1 MSILSGIGASRPP
14 VQPVQEPPAPGNAQS
29 NGELK
34 VGTYNLAA
42 GNKDHKAN
50 APETTAHLAD
60 QVVNHGLDVVALQEV
75 DVNTTDAAKHLP
87 DGITDYNEYVLAQVS
102 AEEAGLQEP
111 ITYERTE
118 ADDGTV
124 TITGSDE
131 DQRSSKVTITPEYYT
146 ETGEP
151 AEAGDPEAVVT
162 VYNAQVQSPDGVKDY
177 TVVYGSSLE
186 HDDGTYGN
194 AVLMGPDAPLARDAD
209 GNALVAR
216 HDLGANDPKK
226 TEAHPNGENRTAL
239 EVTIEAGGETATVF
253 STHLSADKDGADA
266 RQTQYDTLAR
276 LAEASGDNTILLGDF
291 NSSGEGTI
299 GPLSGENDDENDP
312 GFWSVDNPIDRIYVS
327 DDVDASGR
335 ERVEGGGSDH
345 SLITWDIDL
354 NG

>member
-14 VQPVQEPPAPGNAQS
+14 VQPVQQPPAPGNAQS

-42 GNKDHKAN
+42 GNKDHKDN

-60 QVVNHGLDVVALQEV
+60 KVVNDGLDVVALQEV
-75 DVNTTDAAKHLP
+75 DVDTDRLEGDLP

-102 AEEAGLQEP
+102 AEEAGLKEP

-118 ADDGTV
+118 SADGTV

-131 DQRSSKVTITPEYYT
+131 DHRSSKVTIAPEYYT
-146 ETGEP
+146 AEGEP
-151 AEAGDPEAVVT
+151 TEAGSSDAAIK
-162 VYNAQVQSPDGVKDY
+162 VYNAEMQSPEGVRDY
-177 TVVYGSSLE
+177 TIVYGASW
-186 HDDGTYGN
+186 DVGGGTYGN
-194 AVLMGPDAPLARDAD
+194 AVLLGPNAPLQRMDD
-209 GNALVAR
+209 GSIDVKL
-216 HDLGANDPKK
+216 HDLGADDPK
-226 TEAHPNGENRTAL
+226 NENRTAL

-253 STHLSADKDGADA
+253 SAHLSAGKDGADA

-312 GFWSVDNPIDRIYVS
+312 GFWSMGNPIDRIYVS

-335 ERVEGGGSDH
+335 EHVEGGGSDH

-354 NG
+354 NA

>member
-42 GNKDHKAN
+42 GNKDHKDN

-60 QVVNHGLDVVALQEV
+60 KVVNDGLDVVALQEV
-75 DVNTTDAAKHLP
+75 DVDTDRLEGDLP

-118 ADDGTV
+118 ATDGTV
-124 TITGSDE
+124 TITGSDA
-131 DQRSSKVTITPEYYT
+131 DQRSSKVSITPEYYT
-146 ETGEP
+146 GTGEP
-151 AEAGDPEAVVT
+151 VEAGDPDAVVT
-162 VYNAQVQSPDGVKDY
+162 VYNAQVQSPDGVRDY
-177 TVVYGSSLE
+177 TVVYGSSIS
-186 HDDGTYGN
+186 HDGGSYGN
-194 AVLMGPDAPLARDAD
+194 AVLLGPDTPLARDAN
-209 GNALVAR
+209 GHALVAR
-216 HDLGANDPKK
+216 HDLGANDPGK
-226 TEAHPNGENRTAL
+226 NENRTAL

-253 STHLSADKDGADA
+253 SAHLSAGKDGADA

-312 GFWSVDNPIDRIYVS
+312 GFWSRRNPIDRIYVS

-335 ERVEGGGSDH
+335 EHVEGGGSDH

-354 NG
+354 NA

>member
-1 MSILSGIGASRPP
+1 MSILSGIGAAITRSLPP
-14 VQPVQEPPAPGNAQS
+14 IEPPATARSQDG
-29 NGELK
+29 GDLK

-226 TEAHPNGENRTAL
+226 TDAHPNGENRTAL
-239 EVTIEAGGETATVF
+239 EVNIQVDGETATVF
-253 STHLSADKDGADA
+253 STHFTATNEFKGDVT
-266 RQTQYDTLAR
+266 RFVQHDTLTQ
-276 LAEASGDNTILLGDF
+276 LAEDAGGNTIILGDF
-291 NSSGEGTI
+291 NTSDYDHFGH
-299 GPLSGENDDENDP
+299 LSGKDNDP
-312 GFWSVDNPIDRIYVS
+312 DSIDRIYVS
-327 DDVDASGR
+327 NDIDTSDRDTVT
-335 ERVEGGGSDH
+335 GGGSDH
-345 SLITWDIDL
+345 DLITWNIDL
-354 NG
+354 DA